1 MEGKLT
7 GEPEKC
13 KYHESPSP
21 SLPENK
27 EKELITNHQSNR
39 DPNCGT
45 DVARARWTLLRQV
58 LRQKQLDSAD
68 SEVKQVSVRRFSS
81 FNLFNKT
88 SVMHQ
93 ETDDPSEGQWVE
105 YTSASF
111 PEFSAFLRDNLGP
124 IRVNEVLNS
133 FDNTGNVYERGT
145 FRRLE
150 IAPKDKPDL
159 WRSTIVFLR
168 SWLISFDFPMMS
180 SKEALEFEG
189 VWPSEEVMAHYC
201 LKKRHM
207 FRGAVCELGGG
218 MTCLAGLM
226 IAICADVK
234 EVLLSD
240 GNEKAIQN
248 VRGVIERNRQAGV
261 FGSTDVSSRVV
272 RWDCETDVTALEGHF
287 DIVMCADCLFL
298 DQYRGS
304 LVDAIRRL
312 LRPDGTALVFAPTR
326 GDTLGEFCQLAE
338 GTGLQVCRYE
348 KYDEQVWD
356 LHLKMQIGGKE
367 AYDDNIHYPLLI
379 TLTRG
384 ASPTHLHLL

>member
-7 GEPEKC
+7 GSEKC
-13 KYHESPSP
+13 QHHESGSP
-21 SLPENK
+21 SLSEKK
-27 EKELITNHQSNR
+27 EKELIKDHQSDR

-45 DVARARWTLLRQV
+45 AVARARWTLLRQV
-58 LRQKQLDSAD
+58 LRQKQLDTTD

-81 FNLFNKT
+81 FSLFNRHRVT
-88 SVMHQ
+88 QS
-93 ETDDPSEGQWVE
+93 EPGDPSEVQWVE

-124 IRVNEVLNS
+124 IRVDEVLSS
-133 FDNTGNVYERGT
+133 FDNTGNVC
-145 FRRLE
+145 
-150 IAPKDKPDL
+150 
-159 WRSTIVFLR
+159 
-168 SWLISFDFPMMS
+168 
-180 SKEALEFEG
+180 

-240 GNEKAIQN
+240 GNEKAIHN
-248 VRGVIERNRQAGV
+248 VRGVIERNREAGV
-261 FGSTDVSSRVV
+261 FGVTDVSSRVV
-272 RWDCETDVTALEGHF
+272 RWDSATDVTALEGHF

-326 GDTLGEFCQLAE
+326 GDTLGEFCHLAE
-338 GTGLQVCRYE
+338 GAGLHVRRYE
-348 KYDEQVWD
+348 EYDEQVWD
-356 LHLKMQIGGKE
+356 FHLKMQSEGKE
-367 AYDDNIHYPLLI
+367 VYDENIHYPLLV

>member
-13 KYHESPSP
+13 KYHESPLP

-88 SVMHQ
+88 SVTHQ

-133 FDNTGNVYERGT
+133 FDNTGNVC
-145 FRRLE
+145 
-150 IAPKDKPDL
+150 
-159 WRSTIVFLR
+159 
-168 SWLISFDFPMMS
+168 
-180 SKEALEFEG
+180 

-287 DIVMCADCLFL
+287 DIVMCADCLFIN
-298 DQYRGS
+298 QYRGK

-356 LHLKMQIGGKE
+356 LHLKMQIEGKE